1 MTIIALEIEINFRS
15 PKEHWKK
22 FESNN
27 NSIALNIL
35 FVPYNTKQIVRAYPP
50 KRHNNKRENQVILL
64 MITGGKKWHYLAVK
78 SLSLIRGI
86 ISNHDGGF
94 YCLIVFTRI
103 VQKINLKDMKKYIM
117 IMIIVM

>member
-35 FVPYNTKQIVRAYPP
+35 FVSYNAENIRLAY
-50 KRHNNKRENQVILL
+50 KSKHNLKHENQVILL
-64 MITGGKKWHYLAVK
+64 MITDGKKWHFLAAK
-78 SLSLIRGI
+78 SFSSLIRGVT
-86 ISNHDGGF
+86 SNHNGDF
-94 YCLIVFTRI
+94 YCLNCFHSYSTE
-103 VQKINLKDMKKYIM
+103 KNLKNMKKYVM